1 MSEIPVTGRED
12 LKRDRKTGAIL
23 ACDKSKLMEAKRI
36 KRENDKY
43 ITLEKRIQHLE
54 KLVQTLLESNNQ

>member
-36 KRENDKY
+36 KRENDRY

>member
-1 MSEIPVTGRED
+1 MNEIPVTGRDD

-36 KRENDKY
+36 KRENDRY

-54 KLVQTLLESNNQ
+54 MLVQTLLESNNQ